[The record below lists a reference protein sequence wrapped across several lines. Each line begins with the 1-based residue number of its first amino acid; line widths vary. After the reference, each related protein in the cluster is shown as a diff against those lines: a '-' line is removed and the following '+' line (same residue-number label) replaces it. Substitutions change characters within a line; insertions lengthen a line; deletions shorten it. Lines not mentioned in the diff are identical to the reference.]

1 MFRAMALTPEQLFQA
16 LSDPTRLRIAALL
29 WKEGELCV
37 CELTQALGLS
47 QPMISRHLAAL
58 RAAGVVSDRRAGIWV
73 HYQVHADLPAWA
85 RSVIDA
91 TMAGLA
97 RSHPYQADRRALKS
111 LAPRPRT
118 DRCG

>member
-1 MFRAMALTPEQLFQA
+1 MALIPEELFQA

-73 HYQVHADLPAWA
+73 HYQVRADLPAWA

-91 TMAGLA
+91 TMAGLG
-97 RSHPYQADRRALKS
+97 RSHPYRADRRALKS